1 MVPHDRR
8 TRLGQDLFDTFH
20 QAKNRLH
27 TVKAVLVATLEDRAM
42 RIVVAL
48 GGNALLRRGER
59 PDAAVE
65 QANIDRVA
73 TALAALAHEHE
84 LIITHGNGPQI
95 GLLAMESAAD
105 PALSAPYPLHLLGAQ
120 TQGLIG
126 SLLTRALYNA
136 LPGRR
141 IATLVTHTLVRADD
155 PAFGRPTKF
164 VGQAYGE
171 DIAQALARHR
181 GWAVARDDKG
191 WRRVVPSPVP
201 ERIVETDTIHDL
213 LAGGALVICAGG
225 GGVPVTADRDTGA
238 LTGVE
243 AVIDKD
249 LTAALLAESLKAD
262 FLLVL
267 TDVPN
272 VYEKYGTPDQRPVL
286 DATPAQLRRGGFP
299 DGSMGPKAE
308 AAARFV
314 ERTGGL
320 AAIGALDAAYE
331 IVHGRSGTLV
341 RPDLTVV

>member
-1 MVPHDRR
+1 
-8 TRLGQDLFDTFH
+8 
-20 QAKNRLH
+20 
-27 TVKAVLVATLEDRAM
+27 M

-48 GGNALLRRGER
+48 GGNALLHRGER
-59 PDAAVE
+59 PDATV
-65 QANIDRVA
+65 QQTNIDRVA
-73 TALAALAHEHE
+73 TALAALAHDHE
-84 LIITHGNGPQI
+84 LVITHGNGPQI
-95 GLLAMESAAD
+95 GLLAVESATD

-120 TQGLIG
+120 TQGMIG
-126 SLLTRALYNA
+126 SLLACTLHNA

-141 IATLVTHTLVRADD
+141 IANLVTHTLVRSDD

-164 VGQAYGE
+164 VGQVHPREVAQSLARKRGWQ
-171 DIAQALARHR
+171 IAQDT
-181 GWAVARDDKG
+181 GG

-213 LAGGALVICAGG
+213 LGSGVLVICAGG

-249 LTAALLAESLKAD
+249 LTAALLAEDLKAD
-262 FLLVL
+262 FLLIL

-272 VYEKYGTPDQRPVL
+272 IYEGYGTPDQRPLL
-286 DATPAQLRRGGFP
+286 DATPAQLRGGGFP
-299 DGSMGPKAE
+299 EGSMGPKAE
-308 AAARFV
+308 AVARFV
-314 ERTGGL
+314 EHTGGL

-341 RPDLTVV
+341 RPDLTAT

>member
-1 MVPHDRR
+1 
-8 TRLGQDLFDTFH
+8 
-20 QAKNRLH
+20 
-27 TVKAVLVATLEDRAM
+27 M

-48 GGNALLRRGER
+48 GGNALLYRGER
-59 PDAAVE
+59 PDAAVQ

-73 TALAALAHEHE
+73 TALAALAHDNE
-84 LIITHGNGPQI
+84 LVITHGNGPQI

-120 TQGLIG
+120 TQGMIG
-126 SLLTRALYNA
+126 SLLARTLHDA

-141 IATLVTHTLVRADD
+141 IAALVTHTLVRADD
-155 PAFGRPTKF
+155 PAFEHPTKF
-164 VGQAYGE
+164 VGQVYGE

-181 GWAVARDDKG
+181 GWPMAPDGKG
-191 WRRVVPSPVP
+191 WRHVVPSPVP
-201 ERIVETDTIHDL
+201 ERIVETDTIHEL
-213 LAGGALVICAGG
+213 LGAGVLVICAGG
-225 GGVPVTADRDTGA
+225 GGVPVTADHDTGA

-243 AVIDKD
+243 AVVDKD
-249 LTAALLAESLKAD
+249 LTAALLAEHLKAD

-267 TDVPN
+267 TDVPC
-272 VYEKYGTPDQRPVL
+272 VYEGYGSPDQQPLL
-286 DATPAQLRRGGFP
+286 DVTPAQLRLGDFP
-299 DGSMGPKAE
+299 DGSMGPKTE